1 MQEDQ
6 LAKFPTKMADCQPK
20 TNFPELMTTAVLL
33 LVNVPQNSAASMRL
47 RLPLLALEQ
56 GNSEVGAYRS
66 RKGPQLALTP
76 AEEVQQLVATMGSG
90 SGLREPIPEIAK
102 VIYWSGIRICDCE
115 VVSNTQLWGYKW
127 TLVHF

>member
-33 LVNVPQNSAASMRL
+33 LVNVPQNSAASMR
-47 RLPLLALEQ
+47 
-56 GNSEVGAYRS
+56 RS

-115 VVSNTQLWGYKW
+115 VVSNTQK
-127 TLVHF
+127 V